1 MTGHFHLYQL
11 ISRNKLKSAIFIIAL
26 SVLLGLAGYTL
37 GYLLNWGIEAYIL
50 MGIFIIFYN
59 LLLYY
64 TSDKLAL
71 AVNRARPASADEYYE
86 LHNVVEEVA
95 LAAGIPKPRVYVVDD
110 EAPNAFATG
119 RNPENASVA
128 VTTGLLQLMNREELQ
143 GVIAH
148 EVAHIRNYD
157 ILLMTIVAIMGGLLI
172 LFRDIIFRWGVFAG
186 TGRRRDDSRR
196 SSGQLGLILL
206 LVGVVL
212 ALISPILI
220 ALLRAAV
227 SREREYLA
235 DATGAYIVRNP
246 YGLANALRK
255 IGGWTGRLKIASDAT
270 AHMFT
275 ANPFGK
281 DRNAKNNLFATHPP
295 LEERISRLEQLTF

>member
-1 MTGHFHLYQL
+1 MTSHAHLYQL
-11 ISRNKLKSAIFIIAL
+11 ISRNKLKSAVFIITL

-37 GYLLNWGIEAYIL
+37 GYLLNWGSEAYIM
-50 MGIFIIFYN
+50 MGIFIILYN

-71 AVNRARPASADEYYE
+71 AVNRARPASTDEYYE

-119 RNPENASVA
+119 RNPENASVG
-128 VTTGLLQLMNREELQ
+128 VTTGLLQQMNREELQ

-157 ILLMTIVAIMGGLLI
+157 ILLMTIVAILGGLLI
-172 LFRDIIFRWGVFAG
+172 LFRDIIFRWGIIAG
-186 TGRRRDDSRR
+186 PGRRRASRR
-196 SSGQLGLILL
+196 GSGQLGLILL
-206 LVGVVL
+206 LVGIAL
-212 ALISPILI
+212 AVISPILVT
-220 ALLRAAV
+220 LLRAAV

-246 YGLANALRK
+246 HGLANALRK
-255 IGGWTGRLKIASDAT
+255 IGSWIGRLKTASDAT

-275 ANPFGK
+275 ADPFGK
-281 DRNAKNNLFATHPP
+281 DRNTKKNLFATHPP